1 MEGEMDFDPT
11 TEEGQV
17 DINDEEYDS
26 LIPNDHVDPEGLFD
40 KLTRRFGDRARSAWD
55 SLRRK
60 WQARNPDRHVPEYLQ
75 LQTFDTLEQNEALRQ
90 ILRDPIEAAK
100 ERLSELYE
108 NFNFDEAK
116 LSEKDDVVY
125 IRFPDQR
132 KIGKWTKPEKLFTE
146 EGEIR
151 DRVKNL
157 KGFQMASR
165 GLLGM
170 LEDLN
175 ARVAAERTVEDLK
188 ETLDEREREY
198 QRQNKLL
205 LDGHGREKADLRVEV
220 RRALEERDR
229 ARKAFDLAREELGMT
244 RAEVDRLKTTI
255 DGALHEREELLRE
268 ISAKEEQLRQRDQ
281 AIEDLERQ
289 IGEQREILNDS
300 ARTEEEHAAAE
311 RELETLQ
318 ERVAELQKQKDNLE
332 RELGLTTK
340 EKIKRALLKYGVP
353 LAFAVGIASAVGV
366 IISMLKGTGSAVKK
380 VGAGLANL
388 GKKMAATLP
397 GLLGSVLSL
406 VLRTG
411 GELLKFVGNNIWIL
425 VVALGA
431 VFLKKIR

>member
-1 MEGEMDFDPT
+1 MD
-11 TEEGQV
+11 
-17 DINDEEYDS
+17 
-26 LIPNDHVDPEGLFD
+26 
-40 KLTRRFGDRARSAWD
+40 
-55 SLRRK
+55 
-60 WQARNPDRHVPEYLQ
+60 
-75 LQTFDTLEQNEALRQ
+75 TFDTLEQNDVIRQ

-165 GLLGM
+165 GLLGR
-170 LEDLN
+170 LEELN
-175 ARVAAERTVEDLK
+175 ARVATEKRVQELE
-188 ETLDEREREY
+188 ETLEEMQRRHEEVQDKLNHAGQRDRAILTREAN
-198 QRQNKLL
+198 Q
-205 LDGHGREKADLRVEV
+205 
-220 RRALEERDR
+220 ALEERDR
-229 ARKAFDLAREELGMT
+229 ARKAFNMAIKELGMT
-244 RAEVDRLKTTI
+244 KAEVTRLNTSI
-255 DGALHEREELLRE
+255 DGALHERENLLRE
-268 ISAKEEQLRQRDQ
+268 ISAMEEQLRQRDQ

-289 IGEQREILNDS
+289 IGEQKEILNDHT
-300 ARTEEEHAAAE
+300 RTEEEHAAAE

-318 ERVAELQKQKDNLE
+318 ERVAELQGQKDNLE

-388 GKKMAATLP
+388 GKKMAVALP

-431 VFLKKIR
+431 VLLKRLR

>member
-1 MEGEMDFDPT
+1 MEGETDFDPT

-26 LIPNDHVDPEGLFD
+26 LIPNDNVDPEGLFD

-75 LQTFDTLEQNEALRQ
+75 LQTFDTLEQNDVIRQ

-165 GLLGM
+165 GLLGR

-175 ARVAAERTVEDLK
+175 ARVAAEKRVQELE
-188 ETLDEREREY
+188 ETLEEMQRRHEEVQDKLNHAGQRDRAILTREAN
-198 QRQNKLL
+198 Q
-205 LDGHGREKADLRVEV
+205 
-220 RRALEERDR
+220 ALEERDR

-244 RAEVDRLKTTI
+244 RVEVDRLKTTI

-268 ISAKEEQLRQRDQ
+268 ISTKEEQLRQRNQ
-281 AIEDLERQ
+281 GIEDLERQ

-300 ARTEEEHAAAE
+300 AHTEEEHAAAE

-388 GKKMAATLP
+388 GKKMAVAP
-397 GLLGSVLSL
+397 SLGY
-406 VLRTG
+406 
-411 GELLKFVGNNIWIL
+411 WDPC
-425 VVALGA
+425 
-431 VFLKKIR
+431 FLWC

>member
-1 MEGEMDFDPT
+1 M
-11 TEEGQV
+11 
-17 DINDEEYDS
+17 
-26 LIPNDHVDPEGLFD
+26 
-40 KLTRRFGDRARSAWD
+40 
-55 SLRRK
+55 
-60 WQARNPDRHVPEYLQ
+60 
-75 LQTFDTLEQNEALRQ
+75 
-90 ILRDPIEAAK
+90 
-100 ERLSELYE
+100 ELYE

-165 GLLGM
+165 GLLGR

-175 ARVAAERTVEDLK
+175 ARVAAEKRVQELE
-188 ETLDEREREY
+188 ETLEEMQRRHEEAQDKLNHAGQRDRAILTREAN
-198 QRQNKLL
+198 Q
-205 LDGHGREKADLRVEV
+205 
-220 RRALEERDR
+220 ALEERDR

-244 RAEVDRLKTTI
+244 RVEVDRLKTTI

-281 AIEDLERQ
+281 GIEDLERQ

-318 ERVAELQKQKDNLE
+318 ERVTELQGQKDNLE

-353 LAFAVGIASAVGV
+353 LAIAVGIASAVGV

-388 GKKMAATLP
+388 GKKMAVALP

-431 VFLKKIR
+431 VLLKKIR

>member
-1 MEGEMDFDPT
+1 MDFDPT
-11 TEEGQV
+11 TEEGQI
-17 DINDEEYDS
+17 DINDEEYET
-26 LIPNDHVDPEGLFD
+26 LLPNKNVDAEGLYD
-40 KLTRRFGDRARSAWD
+40 KLTTRFGDRAKSALRALRS
-55 SLRRK
+55 K
-60 WQARNPDRHVPEYLQ
+60 WAARNPWREYPEYLQ
-75 LQTFDTLEQNEALRQ
+75 METFSAFEDLHQ
-90 ILRDPIEAAK
+90 IVGDPIQEAK
-100 ERLSELYE
+100 ERLLELYE
-108 NFNFDEAK
+108 NFNFDEAR
-116 LSEKDDVVY
+116 LVEKDDVVY
-125 IRFPDQR
+125 IKFENQKQP
-132 KIGKWTKPEKLFTE
+132 GKWTKPEKLFTE

-165 GLLGM
+165 GLLGR
-170 LEDLN
+170 LEDFN
-175 ARVAAERTVEDLK
+175 ARVAAEKKVQELE
-188 ETLDEREREY
+188 ETLEEM
-198 QRQNKLL
+198 QRLHEKAQNKLSHAGQQERVTL
-205 LDGHGREKADLRVEV
+205 TREANQ
-220 RRALEERDR
+220 ALEERDR

-244 RAEVDRLKTTI
+244 RVEVDRLKTTI

-281 AIEDLERQ
+281 GIEDLERQ

-300 ARTEEEHAAAE
+300 ARTEEERAAAE

-318 ERVAELQKQKDNLE
+318 ERVTELQGQKDNLE

-353 LAFAVGIASAVGV
+353 LAIAVGIASAVGV

-380 VGAGLANL
+380 VGAGLVNL
-388 GKKMAATLP
+388 GKKMAASIP

-431 VFLKKIR
+431 VLLKRLR

>member
-1 MEGEMDFDPT
+1 M
-11 TEEGQV
+11 
-17 DINDEEYDS
+17 
-26 LIPNDHVDPEGLFD
+26 
-40 KLTRRFGDRARSAWD
+40 
-55 SLRRK
+55 
-60 WQARNPDRHVPEYLQ
+60 
-75 LQTFDTLEQNEALRQ
+75 
-90 ILRDPIEAAK
+90 
-100 ERLSELYE
+100 
-108 NFNFDEAK
+108 
-116 LSEKDDVVY
+116 
-125 IRFPDQR
+125 
-132 KIGKWTKPEKLFTE
+132 
-146 EGEIR
+146 
-151 DRVKNL
+151 
-157 KGFQMASR
+157 
-165 GLLGM
+165 
-170 LEDLN
+170 
-175 ARVAAERTVEDLK
+175 
-188 ETLDEREREY
+188 
-198 QRQNKLL
+198 
-205 LDGHGREKADLRVEV
+205 
-220 RRALEERDR
+220 EERDR

-318 ERVAELQKQKDNLE
+318 ERVTELQGQKDNLE

-353 LAFAVGIASAVGV
+353 LAIAVGIASAVGV

-388 GKKMAATLP
+388 GKKMAVALP

-431 VFLKKIR
+431 ILLKKLR

>member
-1 MEGEMDFDPT
+1 MDFDPT
-11 TEEGQV
+11 TEGQV

-26 LIPNDHVDPEGLFD
+26 LIPNDNVDPEGLFN

-75 LQTFDTLEQNEALRQ
+75 LQTFDTLEQNDVIRQ

-165 GLLGM
+165 GLLGR

-175 ARVAAERTVEDLK
+175 ARVAAEKRVQELE
-188 ETLDEREREY
+188 ETLEEMQRRHEEAQDKLNHAGQQERATLTREAN
-198 QRQNKLL
+198 Q
-205 LDGHGREKADLRVEV
+205 
-220 RRALEERDR
+220 ALEERDR

-244 RAEVDRLKTTI
+244 KAEVDRLKTTI

-289 IGEQREILNDS
+289 IGEQREVLNDS
-300 ARTEEEHAAAE
+300 TRTEEEHAAAE

-318 ERVAELQKQKDNLE
+318 ERVTELQGQKDNLE

-388 GKKMAATLP
+388 GKKMAAALP

-431 VFLKKIR
+431 VLLKKLR